1 MNRTL
6 CGGGRPRAVQS
17 VFGKLEAIGEN
28 WWYNFN
34 VLVRGALSS
43 FCATVLFIGGCPKRQ
58 TRPRLV
64 YVPPAPSA
72 ATAAPPINSET
83 MVIEEPPSPE
93 PQPKPSQ
100 AAVPTQV
107 PALKHAPPHRRPKAD
122 APAEADQEP
131 AEPPN
136 VEVPA
141 PALQQRETAE
151 QQAALQRKIVDTQ
164 ETTQKRIAQLDA
176 ANLASANR
184 KTIEDAKGFLT
195 QSKTALDGGDLQR
208 ALLLVDKA
216 ALLVSAVEQS
226 R

>member
-1 MNRTL
+1 M
-6 CGGGRPRAVQS
+6 
-17 VFGKLEAIGEN
+17 
-28 WWYNFN
+28 
-34 VLVRGALSS
+34 
-43 FCATVLFIGGCPKRQ
+43 
-58 TRPRLV
+58 
-64 YVPPAPSA
+64 
-72 ATAAPPINSET
+72 
-83 MVIEEPPSPE
+83 
-93 PQPKPSQ
+93 
-100 AAVPTQV
+100 
-107 PALKHAPPHRRPKAD
+107 
-122 APAEADQEP
+122 
-131 AEPPN
+131 
-136 VEVPA
+136 EVPA